1 MKKKTG
7 RKIVGILILLI
18 GLGLIG
24 TAAYKIFA
32 IQNDYKRS
40 NKEYAVL
47 NADYLKENPDA
58 DKWYELATIDLDQVR
73 EINRD
78 VIGWIY
84 FENED
89 ISYPILYSGDDT
101 TYLRKTLT
109 GTSATAGSIFLEGK
123 NNPNLQDAHSI
134 IYGHNMKNLSMFGK
148 LKFYNRDEEYY
159 DKHRYFQIFTDD
171 AVYRYEIFAYGTVD
185 EYDEIYSVWHESGDG
200 FAEFIDKIYK
210 KSMRVT
216 NVEATKEDKLVTLS
230 TCSTSSDDYRFVV
243 NAVITD
249 SHSFKGEEE

>member
-32 IQNDYKRS
+32 IHNDYKRS

-159 DKHRYFQIFTDD
+159 DKHRYSQIFTDD

-185 EYDEIYSVWHESGDG
+185 
-200 FAEFIDKIYK
+200 
-210 KSMRVT
+210 
-216 NVEATKEDKLVTLS
+216 
-230 TCSTSSDDYRFVV
+230 
-243 NAVITD
+243 
-249 SHSFKGEEE
+249 